1 MNLKKMEKI
10 LSERM
15 ECLLNEKKINQKYNS
30 FKNQT
35 EAENWLM
42 WLAISTLCLNKE
54 QLNKNKN

>member
-10 LSERM
+10 LSERIK
-15 ECLLNEKKINQKYNS
+15 CLLNEKKINEKYNS

-35 EAENWLM
+35 EAENWLT
-42 WLAISTLCLNKE
+42 WLAISTLCLNKH

>member
-15 ECLLNEKKINQKYNS
+15 ECLLNEKKINEKYNS

-35 EAENWLM
+35 EAENWLA
-42 WLAISTLCLNKE
+42 WLAISTLCLNKH